1 MTPISEIKE
10 AVVTALQ
17 AVPSIGNVY
26 PRRRFAATDS
36 ALYSIYKNAQTGDLR
51 AFEVSQYS
59 RSSIISAGAAFSDVT
74 IGIDAIMSFND
85 DNDSQSSFDN
95 LLESAHVALN
105 GLFTIGA
112 LSKKCALQSIS
123 YQYSGEQNKAGV
135 LCHVAKFIFSIK
147 VYR

>member
-51 AFEVSQYS
+51 AFHDWRIIEKMRTSEHFLPIFRRAKQGGRAVSC
-59 RSSIISAGAAFSDVT
+59 R
-74 IGIDAIMSFND
+74 
-85 DNDSQSSFDN
+85 
-95 LLESAHVALN
+95 
-105 GLFTIGA
+105 
-112 LSKKCALQSIS
+112 
-123 YQYSGEQNKAGV
+123 
-135 LCHVAKFIFSIK
+135 
-147 VYR
+147 